1 MRSRQYVNVFTVLW
15 NCSELLRSTSSEIVN
30 WNELFFNEQ
39 INMTIKFMSD
49 KIALKSISLMSL
61 STAIFEHSTANSQPT
76 NRSNPTAF
84 NAS

>member
-1 MRSRQYVNVFTVLW
+1 MK
-15 NCSELLRSTSSEIVN
+15 LLRTATLDVVRDCQLKWII
-30 WNELFFNEQ
+30 FYEQ

-84 NAS
+84 NASDIK